1 MEQPDWSEA
10 SAKAAALRQA
20 FEMVIEEVRSGD
32 LDLDGAHTRADSDA
46 LTGAVFAVKVYEA
59 VPGIGKV
66 KARRTMEALGL
77 DEDATLGAVPAA
89 ARAAILERFAELKH
103 KPLQPRN
110 KPAS

>member
-1 MEQPDWSEA
+1 MESGWPEA
-10 SAKAAALRQA
+10 FAKAAALRQA
-20 FEMVIEEVRSGD
+20 FEAVIEEVRCGE
-32 LDLDGAHTRADSDA
+32 LDLDGAHARADADP

-77 DEDATLGAVPAA
+77 DEDTTLADVPVT
-89 ARAAILERFAELKH
+89 ARAGLLERFAKLKDQ
-103 KPLQPRN
+103 PLQLRN